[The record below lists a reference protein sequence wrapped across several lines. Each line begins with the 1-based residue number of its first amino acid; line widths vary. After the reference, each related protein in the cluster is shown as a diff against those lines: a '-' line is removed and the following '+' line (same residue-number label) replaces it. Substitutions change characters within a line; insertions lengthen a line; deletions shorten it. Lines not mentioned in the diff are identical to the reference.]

1 MRAHTVNLLK
11 TQHALSI
18 YSDHFTK
25 LHGNSLLDHPIPPYD
40 ATCLAVDMF
49 QKVEDAD
56 SAQSGSAAMA
66 TAQPMGFYLNSAVEL
81 STCFLRDVFDV

>member
-1 MRAHTVNLLK
+1 MSVH
-11 TQHALSI
+11 
-18 YSDHFTK
+18 SDHFTK

-56 SAQSGSAAMA
+56 SAQSTGAA

>member
-1 MRAHTVNLLK
+1 MNLLK

-18 YSDHFTK
+18 YSDHFAK

-49 QKVEDAD
+49 QKVEDTD
-56 SAQSGSAAMA
+56 SAQSGTAAAMA
-66 TAQPMGFYLNSAVEL
+66 TAAQPMGFYLNSAVEL